1 MPRRTKEEAEQ
12 TRQDILYSA
21 LDIFCEKG
29 YSKTTFDEIAKRINL
44 TKGAV
49 YWHFRNKP
57 DIITALITEAFN
69 RTNNAITEKIP
80 EVNNLADLRTHF
92 KCLAEIVRD
101 VPNYRKFLFFMLFQ
115 MEWSESLFLHIG
127 SAVKEIRDFPINIIT
142 QALTNSQKS
151 GEISENI
158 NINETAVC
166 IFSLW
171 QGMLSYAICRKSW
184 VDFPKLFLNG
194 FDLIIKAL
202 KDERPDNET
211 R

>member
-1 MPRRTKEEAEQ
+1 MPRRTKEDAEK
-12 TRQDILYSA
+12 TRTDILYSA

-57 DIITALITEAFN
+57 DIITALIKEAFYRSN
-69 RTNNAITEKIP
+69 DIITQKIP
-80 EVNNLADLRTHF
+80 EIKTIDDLRNRF
-92 KCLAEIVRD
+92 KYNAELIRD
-101 VPNYRKFLFFMLFQ
+101 TPSYRKFLFFIIFQ
-115 MEWSESLFLHIG
+115 MEWSETIVMRIG
-127 SAVKEIRDFPINIIT
+127 ISTLEIRDFPLKIIKE
-142 QALTNSQKS
+142 ALTNAQKS
-151 GEISENI
+151 GEMASDLNI
-158 NINETAVC
+158 EEVAIA

-171 QGMLSYAICRKSW
+171 QGMLNYAICNNGLSNFSLLFCKS
-184 VDFPKLFLNG
+184 

-202 KDERPDNET
+202 RDERSENEI

>member
-57 DIITALITEAFN
+57 DIIAALITTSFN
-69 RTNNAITEKIP
+69 RTQENITSKIP
-80 EVNNLADLRTHF
+80 EVKNLTDLRAHF
-92 KCLAEIVRD
+92 NCIAELVRD

-115 MEWSESLFLHIG
+115 MEWSESLFLHI
-127 SAVKEIRDFPINIIT
+127 SSSVKEIRDFPINTIK
-142 QALTNSQKS
+142 QALTNSQKN
-151 GEISENI
+151 GEISEKI
-158 NINETAVC
+158 NINETAIS

-171 QGMLSYAICRKSW
+171 QGMLSYAISSKTW
-184 VDFPKLFLNG
+184 IDFPKLFLNG

>member
-12 TRQDILYSA
+12 TRKEILYSA

-57 DIITALITEAFN
+57 DIIAALITASFN
-69 RTNNAITEKIP
+69 HTQNKIMSKIP
-80 EVNNLADLRTHF
+80 EVNTLSDLRAHF
-92 KCLAEIVRD
+92 NCIAELVRD

-115 MEWSESLFLHIG
+115 MEWSESLFLHI
-127 SAVKEIRDFPINIIT
+127 SSSIKEIRDFPINTIKH
-142 QALTNSQKS
+142 ALTNSQKN
-151 GEISENI
+151 GEISSNI
-158 NINETAVC
+158 NINDTAIS

-171 QGMLSYAICRKSW
+171 QGMLSYAISSKSW
-184 VDFPKLFLNG
+184 ADFPRLFLNG
-194 FDLIIKAL
+194 FDLIVQAIKG
-202 KDERPDNET
+202 ERSDNET